1 MDGHIKLTDFGL
13 CKIGMEKDEVEVTHS
28 FCGSPE
34 YMVFFVLNNAKNLN
48 FRPIVL

>member
-13 CKIGMEKDEVEVTHS
+13 CKIGMEKDEVTHS

-34 YMVFFVLNNAKNLN
+34 YMVFFKNFDFLKLKQA
-48 FRPIVL
+48 PEVV